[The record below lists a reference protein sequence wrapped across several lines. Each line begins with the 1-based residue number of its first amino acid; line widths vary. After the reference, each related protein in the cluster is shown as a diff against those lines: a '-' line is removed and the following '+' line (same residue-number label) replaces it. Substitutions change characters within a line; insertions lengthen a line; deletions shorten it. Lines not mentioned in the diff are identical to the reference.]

1 MKTNDY
7 SESTGSYTTSAAP
20 LLLLAVVV
28 LVWPLFLAWRA
39 FKSPTTAFL
48 FLPPIIAATYFS
60 YINDVYLTAG
70 LFAALLSFALWAA
83 SFWKTI

>member
-1 MKTNDY
+1 
-7 SESTGSYTTSAAP
+7 
-20 LLLLAVVV
+20 
-28 LVWPLFLAWRA
+28 
-39 FKSPTTAFL
+39 L

-70 LFAALLSFALWAA
+70 LLAALLSFALWVA